1 MKKRILLVIVSLAV
15 VGCLLSGCNREDKIQ
30 NDEMQNDTLQN
41 DTLQNDKQ
49 QDALVK
55 ETEEEVIVEQDI
67 QEQDIDEGSFS
78 FSDISKLVFDFS
90 SGAGAWCT
98 ELQVEDDGSF
108 EGMYH
113 DSDMG
118 DIGDEYPNGTVYM
131 CAFSGRFSQP
141 KMVNDYTYSVCIEE
155 MKLEYE
161 VGTEEIEDDMLFKY
175 TEPYGLED
183 AGDIYIYLP
192 GAPISELPQEY
203 MNWVM
208 FFQDETEL
216 PCYGMYNIN
225 AQNGFSSCEAAEELT
240 IDERLAKAEED
251 EKALNERLQED
262 DITQTEMNEISYET
276 YQLWDQEL
284 NYIWGRLEE
293 TLDETSMETLRTEER
308 EWIAKKEAEMKKA
321 GAEFEGGSMQPLIEN
336 STGAEMTK
344 TRVYELAKMLSDA
357 E

>member
-1 MKKRILLVIVSLAV
+1 MKKRFLRVIVSLTV
-15 VGCLLSGCNREDKIQ
+15 VGCLLCGCNKEDK
-30 NDEMQNDTLQN
+30 MQS

-49 QDALVK
+49 QDTLVE

-67 QEQDIDEGSFS
+67 QGQDFDEGTFS
-78 FSDISKLVFDFS
+78 FSDISNLVFDFS

-98 ELQVEDDGSF
+98 ELQVKDDGSF
-108 EGMYH
+108 EGIYH

-118 DIGDEYPNGTVYM
+118 DIGEGYPNGTVYM
-131 CAFSGRFSQP
+131 CAFSGKFSQP
-141 KMVNDYTYSVCIEE
+141 ELVNDYTYSVRIEE

-161 VGTEEIEDDMLFKY
+161 VGTEEIEDDILFKY
-175 TEPYGLED
+175 TEPYGLENAD
-183 AGDIYIYLP
+183 DIYIYLP

-208 FFQDETEL
+208 FFQDATEL
-216 PCYGMYNIN
+216 PCYGMYNVN

-251 EKALNERLQED
+251 EKALNERLQKD
-262 DITQTEMNEISYET
+262 DITQTEMNDISYEV

-284 NYIWGRLEE
+284 NDIWGRLEE
-293 TLDETSMETLRTEER
+293 TLDEASMETLRAEER
-308 EWIAKKEAEMKKA
+308 EWITMKEAEMKKA
-321 GAEFEGGSMQPLIEN
+321 GAEFEGGSMQPLMES

-344 TRVYELAKMLSDA
+344 ARVYELAKMLSGT